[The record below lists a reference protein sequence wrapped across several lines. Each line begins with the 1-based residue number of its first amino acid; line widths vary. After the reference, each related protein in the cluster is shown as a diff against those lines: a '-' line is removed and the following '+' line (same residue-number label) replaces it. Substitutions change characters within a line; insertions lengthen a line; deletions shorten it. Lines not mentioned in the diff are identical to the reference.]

1 MIITDIEELRLYFP
15 AHAIDHIG
23 PYAGFIDN
31 SEHDFLLEPL
41 GEQLYER
48 MCEYY
53 DTHKHELSTVDDQNA
68 TYFNRLILMAQRC
81 VAFDFM
87 GAAIDVQAISINNA
101 GLNYSSADDY
111 KTADRDARRDATAAC
126 SKEAHKSLNRLL
138 YTLEAWTKRAA
149 QLPSSGEEGL
159 GVEGVN
165 SDPTSVD
172 PELAEIVE
180 LWQSSRYYYLAAQML
195 LPSAKTM
202 QEYINIYDSREKF
215 IQLLPDLRYVQEE
228 QLAPAIGE
236 EFLEYLVDYA
246 LRRDISPAASSSRIF
261 DGIVH
266 KLRKIACTFLEARTQ
281 VLKIDKDRKI
291 RARDEAVLLL
301 GRLCERIRTSQ
312 EAILIALGDDADLFR
327 LSPLYEEHTGTG
339 TSVSANGDT
348 GCLSPACSGS
358 DSGSLNSDDLAL
370 HVTMPLF

>member
-1 MIITDIEELRLYFP
+1 MIITDIEELRPYFP

-41 GEQLYER
+41 GEPLYER

-53 DTHKHELSTVDDQNA
+53 DTKKHELSTVDDQNA
-68 TYFNRLILMAQRC
+68 TYFNRLIFMAQRC

-111 KTADRDARRDATAAC
+111 KPADRDARRDATAAC
-126 SKEAHKSLNRLL
+126 QKEAHKSLNRLL
-138 YTLEAWTKRAA
+138 YTLEAWTKRA
-149 QLPSSGEEGL
+149 
-159 GVEGVN
+159 
-165 SDPTSVD
+165 DDD
-172 PELAEIVE
+172 PELSEIVE

-195 LPSAKTM
+195 LPSAKVM

-236 EFLEYLVDYA
+236 DFLEYLVQYA
-246 LRRDISPAASSSRIF
+246 LRNEVSPSSAGSSRLF
-261 DGIVH
+261 DRIVH
-266 KLRKIACTFLEARTQ
+266 KLRKIACTFLESRTQ
-281 VLKIDKDRKI
+281 VLKVDKERKI

-301 GRLCERIRTSQ
+301 GRLCESIRASQ
-312 EAILIALGDDADLFR
+312 EAILIALADDADIFR
-327 LSPLYEEHTGTG
+327 LSPLYVKPEEHTASG
-339 TSVSANGDT
+339 TSVSANGNT
-348 GCLSPACSGS
+348 GCLSPACPRS
-358 DSGSLNSDDLAL
+358 DSDSLNSDDLAL
-370 HVTMPLF
+370 HVTMPLL